1 MALSLCQMP
10 LAVQETEEPV
20 LAAEAV
26 SQEETVPVEET
37 APTEEVV
44 TVLPEAAVETAAQQ
58 ASTLAD
64 EGESI
69 GPVFGELGTNLAWR
83 LDTASGALS
92 IYGTGPMY
100 DFNLG
105 DSPLQDYRSDIKTVT
120 IGGNVTSVGAYLFY
134 QCTNLTVA
142 VLGSSVAEIGKQAFC
157 GCSSLSEVNI
167 PYGVTSIGEY
177 AFSGCKAL
185 TEIVLPGSVTSI
197 GNGAF
202 SSCSA
207 LTEIEIPSSVTEIGS
222 NAFFSCRNLN
232 TFITRGAVAS
242 VGYAAFDE
250 CPKLKN
256 VKVSSLDAWLQLTFE
271 DAAANPARN
280 ARTIYVGDELL
291 TDTDVVIPDT
301 VTSINPYAFNNFTH
315 FTSVYIPKSVKTIG
329 KYAFSVSDCVN
340 TTVKY
345 AGSEEEWKQ
354 ISIADNNR
362 LLTGSAPIYYNQ
374 SPEKSCRITT
384 AESEH
389 GTVTVD
395 NALVN
400 AGDTVTITAIPAPGY
415 AVASYLVDGV
425 EIPDGGNTFTAT
437 KDHEVS
443 ATFIYDVADDG
454 KACGTLGE
462 NITWT
467 LDTVG
472 VLHIDGDGAIDDCDH
487 DEDYCTLD
495 DSPLYPYRESIESV
509 IFSGR
514 ITHIGDNLFSRCSK
528 LRDVV
533 IPDSVVTIG
542 VYAFSGCPLTEV
554 VIPDSVETIG
564 DLAFA
569 WCKELVKLTIGSG
582 VTSIGGSAFLFCD
595 AMEEVVIPDSVTTIG
610 SAAFT
615 ECSSLKKVTISNLDA
630 WLRVTFGSSDANP
643 LCYAHALYV
652 GEELLTDLVVP
663 GTVTS
668 IRPNAFY
675 GCTSITSVYI
685 PQSVKTIGGSAFS
698 GVSGLNTV
706 YYAGSQKEWSQIS
719 IDSGNE
725 PLTSLT
731 PIYDQPLE
739 GYCRITAVAS
749 EHGTVAADNT
759 LVKAGDTVTITAFP
773 ALGYAVAAYLV
784 DGVEIPDGGNTFTV
798 TKDHVISATFT
809 KVYDVADDGRACGT
823 LGANITW
830 ALDTEGVLHI
840 DGVGEMDNYLKDD
853 EFYGEYN
860 AYIVPFHLYRG
871 GIKSVDFSGRITH
884 IGNNLFYDCEKL
896 TEIVIPDS
904 VTSIGDSAFSGC
916 TALTKVVIPDGVTS
930 IGEFAFYVCK
940 ALTEVMIPDSVI
952 SIGRRAFD
960 SCTALTEVVIPGS
973 VTSVGDLA
981 FWGCTALTKAVISDG
996 VTSIGASMFYGC
1008 TALAEVVIP
1017 SSVTSIGNSAFSKCT
1032 ALTKVVIQ
1040 DGVTSI
1046 GNSAFYDCTALAEV
1060 VISDGVTSIGDTAF
1074 YACNALT
1081 KVVIPASVT
1090 SIGGGAFECCN
1101 ELSSAE
1107 FLGNAPEFFG
1117 TDVFYKVFESPFM
1130 IFYHSGTTGWTSPTW
1145 NGYAAACIDPVITS
1159 FSTLDDSNRNAQHV
1173 LFLLN
1178 DTAMTAT
1185 VGANTIGS
1193 NNAGYDG
1200 GYNGEIVI
1208 PDTVIKGESTY
1219 KVIGINQYAFADY
1232 PWVNTVTVGKN
1243 VSAIEPSAFRGCK
1256 NLTAITVD
1264 EENLQFADQDGV
1276 LFDKAGLYLYVY
1288 PAGHPVDAYTVPD
1301 TCDTVGT
1308 QAFYG
1313 AVNLTELTVPN
1324 SVKSIGASAF
1334 AQCYS
1339 LQEIVLP
1346 FFGGSAQ
1353 STSGISYVFRAAD
1366 WGDMIPATLKR
1377 ITVYGTNL
1385 SVSAFFACAGLE
1397 KIYLPDCGSL
1407 TVIPEECFSGCTSL
1421 KTLAFGTASSENG
1434 MVTIPNTVTEI
1445 GAYAF
1450 SGCSSIRGVTL
1461 GRDVSSLG
1469 GSAFSGCTG
1478 IEKFV
1483 VANGNTSFMAD
1494 QWGVLYSAD
1503 KTTLYYYPSARTWP
1517 YYNVSEATTSIGAGA
1532 FSSCK
1537 SLVNLFI
1544 PRAAVSFGGSCIFG
1558 CPSVTICCYKG
1569 SAAARYA
1576 ISNGLTS
1583 WFMDNYE
1590 LQGLNIISLP
1600 EQLVFNTQGTLTSV
1614 PYLTA
1619 SYGDKT
1625 LQLDDYQVV
1634 FEKAYGAQTVAFASG
1649 GCSVSAQATVV
1660 RQGDINGDSTTESGS
1675 IVNEGDLQCLYEY
1688 LATDTN
1694 TGSLDDQAYFEQV
1707 CDFNGD
1713 GRIDVLDYQALYTT
1727 IKENAERNR

>member
-10 LAVQETEEPV
+10 LAVQEGEDP
-20 LAAEAV
+20 APA
-26 SQEETVPVEET
+26 EET
-37 APTEEVV
+37 ALTEEIKPEEQAVPEEQAAPTE
-44 TVLPEAAVETAAQQ
+44 TATAVSETAEGAAASQQ
-58 ASTLAD
+58 PATAAESTGAVYT
-64 EGESI
+64 GT
-69 GPVFGELGTNLAWR
+69 LGDNVAWS

-142 VLGSSVAEIGKQAFC
+142 VLGSSVTEIGKDAFC
-157 GCSSLSEVNI
+157 GCSSLGEVNI

-185 TEIVLPGSVTSI
+185 TEIVLPDSVTSI

-207 LTEIEIPSSVTEIGS
+207 LTEIAIPSSVTEIGS

-242 VGYAAFDE
+242 VGLAAFDE

-256 VKVSSLDAWLQLTFE
+256 VKASSLDAWLQLSFE
-271 DAAANPARN
+271 DAAASPARN

-315 FTSVYIPKSVKTIG
+315 FTSVYIPKSVTTIG
-329 KYAFSVSDCVN
+329 KYAFSVSNCVN

-354 ISIADNNR
+354 ISIADNNG

-389 GTVTVD
+389 GTVSVD
-395 NALVN
+395 NTLVK

-437 KDHEVS
+437 KDHEAS

-467 LDTVG
+467 LDTAG

-528 LRDVV
+528 LREVV

-582 VTSIGGSAFLFCD
+582 VTSIGGSAFTFCD
-595 AMEEVVIPDSVTTIG
+595 ALEEVVIPDSVTAIG
-610 SAAFT
+610 SGAFS
-615 ECSSLKKVTISNLDA
+615 ECSSLKKVTISSIDA
-630 WLRVTFGSSDANP
+630 WLRITFGGSDANP
-643 LCYAHALYV
+643 LYYAHALYV
-652 GEELLTDLVVP
+652 GDELLTDLVIP
-663 GTVTS
+663 GTVKS

-685 PQSVKTIGGSAFS
+685 PQSVKTVGESAFS
-698 GVSGLNTV
+698 AFSSVSGLNTV
-706 YYAGSQKEWSQIS
+706 YYAGSQEEWRQIS
-719 IDSGNE
+719 IGGGNE

-773 ALGYAVAAYLV
+773 APAYAVASYLV

-823 LGANITW
+823 LGENITW

-840 DGVGEMDNYLKDD
+840 DGNGAMGDYSDYSD
-853 EFYGEYN
+853 YSYN
-860 AYIVPFHLYRG
+860 GSPLYPYRRSVE
-871 GIKSVDFSGRITH
+871 SVDFSGKITY
-884 IGNNLFYDCEKL
+884 IGNYVFYECEKL
-896 TEIVIPDS
+896 TEI
-904 VTSIGDSAFSGC
+904 
-916 TALTKVVIPDGVTS
+916 
-930 IGEFAFYVCK
+930 E
-940 ALTEVMIPDSVI
+940 
-952 SIGRRAFD
+952 
-960 SCTALTEVVIPGS
+960 IPGS
-973 VTSVGDLA
+973 VV
-981 FWGCTALTKAVISDG
+981 
-996 VTSIGASMFYGC
+996 
-1008 TALAEVVIP
+1008 
-1017 SSVTSIGNSAFSKCT
+1017 SIGNSAFAKCT

-1046 GNSAFYDCTALAEV
+1046 GNSAFHSCTALTEV
-1060 VISDGVTSIGDTAF
+1060 VISDGVASIGDAAF

-1101 ELSSAE
+1101 GLKSAE
-1107 FLGNAPEFFG
+1107 FLGNAPESFG
-1117 TDVFYKVFESPFM
+1117 TDVFYKVFETPFM
-1130 IFYHSGTTGWTSPTW
+1130 VFYHSGMTGWTSPTW
-1145 NGYAAACIDPVITS
+1145 NGYAAACIDPVIKD

-1185 VGANTIGS
+1185 VGANTTGS

-1219 KVIGINQYAFADY
+1219 KVIGINQYAFANY

-1243 VSAIEPSAFRGCK
+1243 VSAIEPSAFRGCE

-1264 EENLQFADQDGV
+1264 EENLQFADQNGV

-1288 PAGHPVDAYTVPD
+1288 PAGHPVDTYTVPD

-1353 STSGISYVFRAAD
+1353 STSEISYVFRAAE
-1366 WGDMIPATLKR
+1366 IPAALKR
-1377 ITVYGTNL
+1377 VTVYGTNL

-1397 KIYLPDCGSL
+1397 EIYLPDCGSL

-1445 GAYAF
+1445 GADAF
-1450 SGCSSIRGVTL
+1450 ISCSSIRGVTL
-1461 GRDVSSLG
+1461 GRSVSSLG

-1483 VANGNTSFMAD
+1483 VASGNTSFMAD

-1532 FSSCK
+1532 FTSCK

-1544 PRAAVSFGGSCIFG
+1544 PRAASSFGGSCIFG

-1590 LQGLNIISLP
+1590 LQGLNIVSLP

-1634 FEKAYGAQTVAFASG
+1634 LEKPYGTQTVTFTSGDYAAAAQTA
-1649 GCSVSAQATVV
+1649 VV
-1660 RQGDINGDSTTESGS
+1660 RQGDINGDSTTSESVVD
-1675 IVNEGDLQCLYEY
+1675 ILDLQCMYDY

-1713 GRIDVLDYQALYTT
+1713 GRINILDYQALYTT
-1727 IKENAERNR
+1727 IKNDC

>member
-10 LAVQETEEPV
+10 LAVQEGEDP
-20 LAAEAV
+20 APA
-26 SQEETVPVEET
+26 EET
-37 APTEEVV
+37 ALTEEIKPEEQAVPEEQAAPTE
-44 TVLPEAAVETAAQQ
+44 TATAVSETAEGAAASQQ
-58 ASTLAD
+58 PATAAESTGAVYT
-64 EGESI
+64 GT
-69 GPVFGELGTNLAWR
+69 LGDNVAWS

-142 VLGSSVAEIGKQAFC
+142 VLGSSVTEIGKDAFC
-157 GCSSLSEVNI
+157 GCSSLEEVNI

-185 TEIVLPGSVTSI
+185 TEIVLPDSVTSI

-207 LTEIEIPSSVTEIGS
+207 LTEIAIPSSVTEIGS

-242 VGYAAFDE
+242 VGLAAFDE

-256 VKVSSLDAWLQLTFE
+256 VKASSLDAWLQLSFE
-271 DAAANPARN
+271 DAAASPARN

-315 FTSVYIPKSVKTIG
+315 FTSVYIPKSVTTIG
-329 KYAFSVSDCVN
+329 KYAFSVSNCVN

-354 ISIADNNR
+354 ISIADNNG

-389 GTVTVD
+389 GTVSVD
-395 NALVN
+395 NTLVN

-467 LDTVG
+467 LDTAG
-472 VLHIDGDGAIDDCDH
+472 VLHIDGDGAIDDYAP
-487 DEDYCTLD
+487 EG
-495 DSPLYPYRESIESV
+495 SPLYPYRESVKSV
-509 IFSGR
+509 DFSGR
-514 ITHIGDNLFSRCSK
+514 ITRIGSCLFYGCEK
-528 LRDVV
+528 LAEIVVPDSVISIGNGAFESCFALTKAV
-533 IPDSVVTIG
+533 IPD
-542 VYAFSGCPLTEV
+542 
-554 VIPDSVETIG
+554 
-564 DLAFA
+564 
-569 WCKELVKLTIGSG
+569 G
-582 VTSIGGSAFLFCD
+582 VTSIGEAAFYDCSALTEVNIPNGITSIEMSTFFGCKALT
-595 AMEEVVIPDSVTTIG
+595 EVVIPDSVTTIG
-610 SAAFT
+610 TFAFT
-615 ECSSLKKVTISNLDA
+615 FCENLSTLTIGSGVNCIGGSAFDCVNLLKMKVSSIDA
-630 WLRVTFGSSDANP
+630 WLRIEGASPRYES
-643 LCYAHALYV
+643 LYV
-652 GEELLTDLVVP
+652 GDELLTDLVIP
-663 GTVTS
+663 GTVKS

-675 GCTSITSVYI
+675 DCTSITSVYI
-685 PQSVKTIGGSAFS
+685 PQSVKTIGNYAFGNMS
-698 GVSGLNTV
+698 SLRTV
-706 YYAGSQKEWSQIS
+706 YYAGSQEEWSQIS
-719 IDSGNE
+719 IDGGNE
-725 PLTSLT
+725 LLTSST
-731 PIYDQPLE
+731 PIYDKPLE

-759 LVKAGDTVTITAFP
+759 LAKAGDTVTITAFP
-773 ALGYAVAAYLV
+773 APAYAVASYLV

-823 LGANITW
+823 LGENITW
-830 ALDTEGVLHI
+830 ALDAEGVLHI
-840 DGVGEMDNYLKDD
+840 DGNGAIGDYK
-853 EFYGEYN
+853 YGES
-860 AYIVPFHLYRG
+860 PFSRYRES
-871 GIKSVDFSGRITH
+871 IESVDFSGRITY
-884 IGNNLFYDCEKL
+884 IGANVFYECWKL
-896 TEIVIPDS
+896 TEIEIPDGVTSIRGYTFYGCSALTKVVIPDS
-904 VTSIGDSAFSGC
+904 VTSIENSAFYNC
-916 TALTKVVIPDGVTS
+916 T
-930 IGEFAFYVCK
+930 
-940 ALTEVMIPDSVI
+940 ALTEVMIP
-952 SIGRRAFD
+952 
-960 SCTALTEVVIPGS
+960 GS
-973 VTSVGDLA
+973 VV
-981 FWGCTALTKAVISDG
+981 
-996 VTSIGASMFYGC
+996 
-1008 TALAEVVIP
+1008 
-1017 SSVTSIGNSAFSKCT
+1017 SIGNSAFSDCT
-1032 ALTKVVIQ
+1032 ALTK
-1040 DGVTSI
+1040 
-1046 GNSAFYDCTALAEV
+1046 V
-1060 VISDGVTSIGDTAF
+1060 VISDGVTSIEEAAFHNCRALEEVVIPDSVTSISRIAFGSCSSLTALTLGSGIVSIGEGAF
-1074 YACNALT
+1074 YSCVGLT
-1081 KVVIPASVT
+1081 KLVIPASVI
-1090 SIGGGAFECCN
+1090 SISNIAFQHCDR
-1101 ELSSAE
+1101 LKSAE
-1107 FLGNAPEFFG
+1107 FLGNAPESFG
-1117 TDVFYKVFESPFM
+1117 TDVFYKVIETPFM

-1145 NGYAAACIDPVITS
+1145 NGYAAACIDPVIKD
-1159 FSTLDDSNRNAQHV
+1159 FSTLDDNNRNAQHV

-1178 DTAMTAT
+1178 DTSMTAT
-1185 VGANTIGS
+1185 VGANTTDS

-1219 KVIGINQYAFADY
+1219 KVIGINRYAFANY

-1243 VSAIEPSAFRGCK
+1243 VSAIEPSAFRGCE
-1256 NLTAITVD
+1256 NLTAITVN

-1288 PAGHPVDAYTVPD
+1288 PAGRPVDAYTVPD

-1313 AVNLTELTVPN
+1313 AANLTELTVPN

-1353 STSGISYVFRAAD
+1353 STSEISYVFRAAD
-1366 WGDMIPATLKR
+1366 WGDMIPAALKR
-1377 ITVYGTNL
+1377 VTVYGTNL

-1397 KIYLPDCGSL
+1397 EIYLPDCGSL

-1445 GAYAF
+1445 GADAF
-1450 SGCSSIRGVTL
+1450 ISCSSIRGVTL
-1461 GRDVSSLG
+1461 GRSVSSLG

-1483 VANGNTSFMAD
+1483 VASGNTSFMAD

-1532 FSSCK
+1532 FTSCK

-1544 PRAAVSFGGSCIFG
+1544 PRAASSFGGSCISG

-1590 LQGLNIISLP
+1590 LQGLNIVSLP

-1634 FEKAYGAQTVAFASG
+1634 LEKPYGTQTVTFTSGDYAASAQTA
-1649 GCSVSAQATVV
+1649 VV
-1660 RQGDINGDSTTESGS
+1660 RQGDINGDSTTSESVVD
-1675 IVNEGDLQCLYEY
+1675 ILDLQCMYDY

-1713 GRIDVLDYQALYTT
+1713 GRINILDYQALYTT
-1727 IKENAERNR
+1727 IKNDC

>member
-10 LAVQETEEPV
+10 LAVQEGEDP
-20 LAAEAV
+20 APA
-26 SQEETVPVEET
+26 EET
-37 APTEEVV
+37 ALTEEIKPEEQAVPEGQAAPTE
-44 TVLPEAAVETAAQQ
+44 TATAVSETAEGAAASQQ
-58 ASTLAD
+58 PATAAESTGAVYT
-64 EGESI
+64 GT
-69 GPVFGELGTNLAWR
+69 LGDNVAWS

-134 QCTNLTVA
+134 QCTNLTAA
-142 VLGSSVAEIGKQAFC
+142 VLGSSVTEIGKDAFC
-157 GCSSLSEVNI
+157 GCSSLGEVNI

-185 TEIVLPGSVTSI
+185 TEIVLPDSVTSI

-207 LTEIEIPSSVTEIGS
+207 LTEIAIPSSVTEIGS

-256 VKVSSLDAWLQLTFE
+256 VKASSLDAWLQLSFE
-271 DAAANPARN
+271 DAAASPARN

-315 FTSVYIPKSVKTIG
+315 FTSVYIPKSVTTIG
-329 KYAFSVSDCVN
+329 KYAFSVSNCVN

-354 ISIADNNR
+354 ISIADSNW
-362 LLTGSAPIYYNQ
+362 LLTDSAPLYNQ

-395 NALVN
+395 NTLVN

-467 LDTVG
+467 LDTAG
-472 VLHIDGDGAIDDCDH
+472 VLHIDGDGAMDDYYEL
-487 DEDYCTLD
+487 DEN
-495 DSPLYPYRESIESV
+495 PLYPYRGSIKSV
-509 IFSGR
+509 DLSDR
-514 ITHIGDNLFSRCSK
+514 ITHIGNYAFATCSSTEI
-528 LRDVV
+528 V
-533 IPDSVVTIG
+533 IPDSVK
-542 VYAFSGCPLTEV
+542 
-554 VIPDSVETIG
+554 TIG
-564 DLAFA
+564 DSAFA
-569 WCKELVKLTIGSG
+569 WCKKLVKLTIGSG
-582 VTSIGGSAFLFCD
+582 VTSIGEAAFIFCD
-595 AMEEVVIPDSVTTIG
+595 AMEEVVISDSVTTIG
-610 SAAFT
+610 STAFM
-615 ECSSLKKVTISNLDA
+615 ECSSLKKVTISSLDA
-630 WLRVTFGSSDANP
+630 WLRITFEGSDANP
-643 LCYAHALYV
+643 LYYAHDLYV
-652 GEELLTDLVVP
+652 GDELLANLVIP
-663 GTVTS
+663 GTVKS

-698 GVSGLNTV
+698 AFSSVSGLNTV
-706 YYAGSQKEWSQIS
+706 YYAGSQEEWSQIS
-719 IDSGNE
+719 IDGGNE

-759 LVKAGDTVTITAFP
+759 LAKAGDTVTISAFP
-773 ALGYAVAAYLV
+773 APGYAVASYLV
-784 DGVEIPDGGNTFTV
+784 DGVEIPDGGNMFTV
-798 TKDHVISATFT
+798 TKEHVISATFT
-809 KVYDVADDGRACGT
+809 KVYDVADDGKACGT

-840 DGVGEMDNYLKDD
+840 DGNGAMGDYSDYSD
-853 EFYGEYN
+853 YSYN
-860 AYIVPFHLYRG
+860 GSPLYPYRRSVE
-871 GIKSVDFSGRITH
+871 SVDFSGKITY
-884 IGNNLFYDCEKL
+884 IGNYVFYECEKL
-896 TEIVIPDS
+896 TEIEIPGS
-904 VTSIGDSAFSGC
+904 VVSIGNSAFSDC
-916 TALTKVVIPDGVTS
+916 TALTKV
-930 IGEFAFYVCK
+930 
-940 ALTEVMIPDSVI
+940 
-952 SIGRRAFD
+952 
-960 SCTALTEVVIPGS
+960 
-973 VTSVGDLA
+973 
-981 FWGCTALTKAVISDG
+981 VISDG
-996 VTSIGASMFYGC
+996 VTSIGAGAFYNC
-1008 TALAEVVIP
+1008 RALEEVVIP
-1017 SSVTSIGNSAFSKCT
+1017 DSVTSISGIAFGSCSSLT
-1032 ALTKVVIQ
+1032 ALTLGSGIVSIGESAFARC
-1040 DGVTSI
+1040 GVTK
-1046 GNSAFYDCTALAEV
+1046 L
-1060 VISDGVTSIGDTAF
+1060 
-1074 YACNALT
+1074 
-1081 KVVIPASVT
+1081 VIPASVI
-1090 SIGGGAFECCN
+1090 SIGDSAFQECDR
-1101 ELSSAE
+1101 LKSAE
-1107 FLGNAPEFFG
+1107 FLGNAPESFG
-1117 TDVFYKVFESPFM
+1117 RDVFYKVIETPVM
-1130 IFYHSGTTGWTSPTW
+1130 VFYHSGMTGWTSPTW
-1145 NGYAAACIDPVITS
+1145 NGYAAACIDPVIKD

-1178 DTAMTAT
+1178 DTSMTAT
-1185 VGANTIGS
+1185 VGANTTDS

-1219 KVIGINQYAFADY
+1219 KVIGINRYAFADY

-1243 VSAIEPSAFRGCK
+1243 VSAIEPSAFRGCE

-1264 EENLQFADQDGV
+1264 EENLQFADQNGV

-1288 PAGHPVDAYTVPD
+1288 PAGRPVDAYTVPD

-1313 AVNLTELTVPN
+1313 AANLTELTVPN

-1353 STSGISYVFRAAD
+1353 STSGISYVA
-1366 WGDMIPATLKR
+1366 DMIPAALKR
-1377 ITVYGTNL
+1377 VTVYGTNL

-1397 KIYLPDCGSL
+1397 EIYLPDCGSL

-1445 GAYAF
+1445 GADAF
-1450 SGCSSIRGVTL
+1450 ISCSSIRGVTL
-1461 GRDVSSLG
+1461 GRSVSSLG

-1483 VANGNTSFMAD
+1483 VASGNTSFMAD

-1532 FSSCK
+1532 FTSCK

-1544 PRAAVSFGGSCIFG
+1544 PRAASSFGVSCISG

-1590 LQGLNIISLP
+1590 LQGLNIVSLP

-1634 FEKAYGAQTVAFASG
+1634 LEKPYGTQTVTFTSGDYAASAQTA
-1649 GCSVSAQATVV
+1649 VV
-1660 RQGDINGDSTTESGS
+1660 RQGDINGDSTTSAS
-1675 IVNEGDLQCLYEY
+1675 VVDILDLQCMYDY

-1713 GRIDVLDYQALYTT
+1713 GRINILDYQALYTT
-1727 IKENAERNR
+1727 IKNDC

>member
-10 LAVQETEEPV
+10 LAVQEGEDP
-20 LAAEAV
+20 APA
-26 SQEETVPVEET
+26 EET
-37 APTEEVV
+37 ALTEEIKPEEQAVPEEQAAPTE
-44 TVLPEAAVETAAQQ
+44 TATAVSETAEGAAASQQ
-58 ASTLAD
+58 PATAAESTGAVYT
-64 EGESI
+64 GT
-69 GPVFGELGTNLAWR
+69 LGDNVAWS

-92 IYGTGPMY
+92 IDGTGPMY

-142 VLGSSVAEIGKQAFC
+142 VLGSSVTEIGASAFS
-157 GCSSLSEVNI
+157 GCSSLKEVNI

-185 TEIVLPGSVTSI
+185 TEIVLPDSVTSI

-207 LTEIEIPSSVTEIGS
+207 LTEIAIPSSVTEIGS

-242 VGYAAFDE
+242 VGLAAFDE

-256 VKVSSLDAWLQLTFE
+256 VKASSLDAWLQLSFE
-271 DAAANPARN
+271 DAAASPARN

-315 FTSVYIPKSVKTIG
+315 FTSVYIPKSVTTIG
-329 KYAFSVSDCVN
+329 KYAFSVSNCVN

-354 ISIADNNR
+354 ISIADNNG

-389 GTVTVD
+389 GTVSVD
-395 NALVN
+395 NTLVN
-400 AGDTVTITAIPAPGY
+400 AGDTVTITAIPEPGY

-467 LDTVG
+467 LDTAG

-528 LRDVV
+528 LREVV

-582 VTSIGGSAFLFCD
+582 VTSIGGSAFTFCD
-595 AMEEVVIPDSVTTIG
+595 AMEEVVIPDSVTAIG
-610 SAAFT
+610 SGAFS
-615 ECSSLKKVTISNLDA
+615 ECSSLKKVTISSIDA
-630 WLRVTFGSSDANP
+630 WLRITFGGSDANP
-643 LCYAHALYV
+643 LYYAHALYV
-652 GEELLTDLVVP
+652 GDELLTDLVIP
-663 GTVTS
+663 GTVKS

-675 GCTSITSVYI
+675 GCSSITSVYI

-706 YYAGSQKEWSQIS
+706 YYAGSQEEWRQIS
-719 IDSGNE
+719 IDGGNE
-725 PLTSLT
+725 LLTSST

-773 ALGYAVAAYLV
+773 APAYAVASYLV

-823 LGANITW
+823 LGENITW
-830 ALDTEGVLHI
+830 VLDPEGVLHI
-840 DGVGEMDNYLKDD
+840 DGSGAMGD
-853 EFYGEYN
+853 YGYDGS
-860 AYIVPFHLYRG
+860 PLYPYRRNVE
-871 GIKSVDFSGRITH
+871 SVDFSEKITH
-884 IGNNLFYDCEKL
+884 IGNYVFYECEKL
-896 TEIVIPDS
+896 TEIVIPGS
-904 VTSIGDSAFSGC
+904 VVSIGRSAFSHC
-916 TALTKVVIPDGVTS
+916 TALTK
-930 IGEFAFYVCK
+930 
-940 ALTEVMIPDSVI
+940 
-952 SIGRRAFD
+952 
-960 SCTALTEVVIPGS
+960 
-973 VTSVGDLA
+973 
-981 FWGCTALTKAVISDG
+981 
-996 VTSIGASMFYGC
+996 
-1008 TALAEVVIP
+1008 
-1017 SSVTSIGNSAFSKCT
+1017 
-1032 ALTKVVIQ
+1032 
-1040 DGVTSI
+1040 
-1046 GNSAFYDCTALAEV
+1046 V
-1060 VISDGVTSIGDTAF
+1060 VISDGVTSIGEAAF
-1074 YACNALT
+1074 YSCEALEEVVIPDSVTSISRIAFDFCGSLATLMLGSGIVSIGESAFARCGVT

-1090 SIGGGAFECCN
+1090 SIGDGAFQCCE
-1101 ELSSAE
+1101 ELTSAE
-1107 FLGNAPEFFG
+1107 FLGNVPVSFG
-1117 TDVFYKVFESPFM
+1117 RDVFFETASSFTV
-1130 IFYHSGTTGWTSPTW
+1130 FYHSGTTGWTSPTW
-1145 NGYAAACIDPVITS
+1145 NGYAAVCIDAAIKD

-1185 VGANTIGS
+1185 VGANTTGS

-1219 KVIGINQYAFADY
+1219 KVIGINRFAFADY

-1243 VSAIEPSAFRGCK
+1243 VSAIEPSAFRGCE

-1264 EENLQFADQDGV
+1264 EGNLQFADQDGV

-1288 PAGHPVDAYTVPD
+1288 PAGRPADTYDIPD
-1301 TCDTVGT
+1301 TCVTVGT
-1308 QAFYG
+1308 QSFFG
-1313 AVNLTELTVPN
+1313 AANLATITVPG
-1324 SVKSIGASAF
+1324 SVENIGS
-1334 AQCYS
+1334 Q
-1339 LQEIVLP
+1339 
-1346 FFGGSAQ
+1346 
-1353 STSGISYVFRAAD
+1353 
-1366 WGDMIPATLKR
+1366 
-1377 ITVYGTNL
+1377 
-1385 SVSAFFACAGLE
+1385 
-1397 KIYLPDCGSL
+1397 
-1407 TVIPEECFSGCTSL
+1407 
-1421 KTLAFGTASSENG
+1421 
-1434 MVTIPNTVTEI
+1434 
-1445 GAYAF
+1445 AF
-1450 SGCSSIRGVTL
+1450 SGCNALSEITLPFIGASIEDTHTFNYLFNNGDMWSAGGGVPQSLKNVTVLNANLVNKTFYNCNFIENIYLPNCRNLTKIPEGCFYNCTALRKLVFNNASEYTGVYIPDTVTEVGENSFYNCRNLNSVML
-1461 GRDVSSLG
+1461 GSGVQRIHQGAFYGCDSLVQF
-1469 GSAFSGCTG
+1469 A
-1478 IEKFV
+1478 
-1483 VANGNTSFMAD
+1483 VAKENAYFAAD
-1494 QWGVLYSAD
+1494 KWGVLYNKD
-1503 KTTLYYYPSARTWP
+1503 LTVLRYYPSSRPWP
-1517 YYNVSEATTSIGAGA
+1517 YYNVAETTTAIAESA
-1532 FSSCK
+1532 FGRCEK
-1537 SLVNLFI
+1537 LVNLFI
-1544 PRAAVSFGGSCIFG
+1544 PK
-1558 CPSVTICCYKG
+1558 SVTMFDVCQLGINQSGEYDYGPDRYSDKCITSSSGPTVCCYKD
-1569 SAAARYA
+1569 SRTASYA
-1576 ISNGLTS
+1576 NSNGITA
-1583 WFMDNYE
+1583 WYMDNYE
-1590 LQGLNIISLP
+1590 LQGLNIVSLP

-1634 FEKAYGAQTVAFASG
+1634 LEKPYGTQTVTFTSGDYAASAQTA
-1649 GCSVSAQATVV
+1649 VV
-1660 RQGDINGDSTTESGS
+1660 RQGDINGDSTTSAS
-1675 IVNEGDLQCLYEY
+1675 VVDILDLQCMYDY

-1713 GRIDVLDYQALYTT
+1713 GRINILDYQALYTT
-1727 IKENAERNR
+1727 IKNDC

>member
-10 LAVQETEEPV
+10 LAVQEGEDP
-20 LAAEAV
+20 APA
-26 SQEETVPVEET
+26 EET
-37 APTEEVV
+37 ALTEEIKPEEQAVPEEQAAPTE
-44 TVLPEAAVETAAQQ
+44 TATAVSETAEGAATSQQ
-58 ASTLAD
+58 PATAAESTGAVYT
-64 EGESI
+64 GT
-69 GPVFGELGTNLAWR
+69 LGDNVAWS

-92 IYGTGPMY
+92 IDGTGPMY

-142 VLGSSVAEIGKQAFC
+142 VLGSSVTEIGKDAFC
-157 GCSSLSEVNI
+157 GCSSLKEVNI

-185 TEIVLPGSVTSI
+185 PEIVLPDSVTSI

-207 LTEIEIPSSVTEIGS
+207 LTEIAIPSSVTEIGS

-256 VKVSSLDAWLQLTFE
+256 VKASSLDAWLQLSFE
-271 DAAANPARN
+271 DAAASPARN

-315 FTSVYIPKSVKTIG
+315 FTSVYIPKSVTTIG
-329 KYAFSVSDCVN
+329 KYAFSVSNCVN

-354 ISIADNNR
+354 ISIADNNG

-389 GTVTVD
+389 GTVSVD
-395 NALVN
+395 NTLVN

-467 LDTVG
+467 LDTAG

-495 DSPLYPYRESIESV
+495 HSPLYPYRESIESV

-514 ITHIGDNLFSRCSK
+514 ITHIGDNLFSCCSK
-528 LRDVV
+528 LREVV

-582 VTSIGGSAFLFCD
+582 VTSVGGSAFMFCD
-595 AMEEVVIPDSVTTIG
+595 ALKEVVIPDSVTAIG
-610 SAAFT
+610 SGAFS
-615 ECSSLKKVTISNLDA
+615 ECSSLKKVTISSIDA
-630 WLRVTFGSSDANP
+630 WLRITFGSLDANP
-643 LCYAHALYV
+643 LCSAHDLYV
-652 GEELLTDLVVP
+652 GDEILTDLVIP
-663 GTVTS
+663 GTVKS

-685 PQSVKTIGGSAFS
+685 PQSVKTVGNYAFGNMS
-698 GVSGLNTV
+698 SLRTV
-706 YYAGSQKEWSQIS
+706 YYAGSQEEWSQIS
-719 IDSGNE
+719 IDGGNE
-725 PLTSLT
+725 LLTSST
-731 PIYDQPLE
+731 PIYDKPLE

-773 ALGYAVAAYLV
+773 APAYAVASYLL

-823 LGANITW
+823 LGENITW
-830 ALDTEGVLHI
+830 VLDPEGVLHI
-840 DGVGEMDNYLKDD
+840 DGIGAIGDYK
-853 EFYGEYN
+853 YGES
-860 AYIVPFHLYRG
+860 PFSHYRES
-871 GIKSVDFSGRITH
+871 IKSVDFSGRITY
-884 IGNNLFYDCEKL
+884 IGANVFYECWKL
-896 TEIVIPDS
+896 TEIEIPDGVTSIRGYTFYGCSALTKVVIPDS
-904 VTSIGDSAFSGC
+904 VTSIENSAFYNC
-916 TALTKVVIPDGVTS
+916 T
-930 IGEFAFYVCK
+930 
-940 ALTEVMIPDSVI
+940 ALTEVMIP
-952 SIGRRAFD
+952 
-960 SCTALTEVVIPGS
+960 GS
-973 VTSVGDLA
+973 VV
-981 FWGCTALTKAVISDG
+981 
-996 VTSIGASMFYGC
+996 
-1008 TALAEVVIP
+1008 
-1017 SSVTSIGNSAFSKCT
+1017 SIGNSAFSDCT
-1032 ALTKVVIQ
+1032 ALTK
-1040 DGVTSI
+1040 
-1046 GNSAFYDCTALAEV
+1046 V
-1060 VISDGVTSIGDTAF
+1060 VISDGVTSIEEAAFHNCRALEEVVIPDSVTSISRIAFGSCSSLTALTLGSGIVSIGEGAF
-1074 YACNALT
+1074 YSCVGLT
-1081 KVVIPASVT
+1081 KLVIPASVI
-1090 SIGGGAFECCN
+1090 SIGNIAFQHCDR
-1101 ELSSAE
+1101 LKSAE
-1107 FLGNAPEFFG
+1107 FLGNAPESFG
-1117 TDVFYKVFESPFM
+1117 TDVFYKVFETPVM
-1130 IFYHSGTTGWTSPTW
+1130 VFYHSGMTGWTSPTW
-1145 NGYAAACIDPVITS
+1145 NGYAAACIDPVIKD

-1178 DTAMTAT
+1178 DTSMTAT
-1185 VGANTIGS
+1185 VGANTTDS

-1219 KVIGINQYAFADY
+1219 KVIGINRYAFADY
-1232 PWVNTVTVGKN
+1232 PWVNTVTVGEN
-1243 VSAIEPSAFRGCK
+1243 VSAIEPSAFRGCE

-1264 EENLQFADQDGV
+1264 EGNLQFADQDGV

-1288 PAGHPVDAYTVPD
+1288 PAGRPVDAYTVPD

-1353 STSGISYVFRAAD
+1353 STSGISYVA
-1366 WGDMIPATLKR
+1366 DMIPAALKR
-1377 ITVYGTNL
+1377 VTVYGTNL

-1397 KIYLPDCGSL
+1397 EIYLPDCGSL

-1445 GAYAF
+1445 GANAF
-1450 SGCSSIRGVTL
+1450 ISCSSIRGVTL
-1461 GRDVSSLG
+1461 GRSVSSLG
-1469 GSAFSGCTG
+1469 RSAFSDCTG

-1483 VANGNTSFMAD
+1483 VASGNTSFMAD

-1532 FSSCK
+1532 FTSCK

-1544 PRAAVSFGGSCIFG
+1544 PRAASSFGGSCISD

-1590 LQGLNIISLP
+1590 LQGLNIVSLP

-1634 FEKAYGAQTVAFASG
+1634 LEKPYGTQTVTFTSGDYAASAQTA
-1649 GCSVSAQATVV
+1649 VV
-1660 RQGDINGDSTTESGS
+1660 RQGDINGDSTTSAS
-1675 IVNEGDLQCLYEY
+1675 VVDILDLQCMYDY

-1713 GRIDVLDYQALYTT
+1713 GRINILDYQALYTT
-1727 IKENAERNR
+1727 IKNDC

>member
-1 MALSLCQMP
+1 MMKRCIALILSCAMALSLCQMP
-10 LAVQETEEPV
+10 LAVQEGEDP
-20 LAAEAV
+20 APA
-26 SQEETVPVEET
+26 EET
-37 APTEEVV
+37 ALTEEIKPEEQAVPEEQAAPTE
-44 TVLPEAAVETAAQQ
+44 TATAVSETAEGAAASQQ
-58 ASTLAD
+58 PATAAESTGAVYT
-64 EGESI
+64 GT
-69 GPVFGELGTNLAWR
+69 LGDNVAWS

-142 VLGSSVAEIGKQAFC
+142 VLGSSVTEIGASAFS
-157 GCSSLSEVNI
+157 GCSSLKEVNI

-185 TEIVLPGSVTSI
+185 TEIVLPDSVTSI

-207 LTEIEIPSSVTEIGS
+207 LTEIAIPSSVTEIGS

-256 VKVSSLDAWLQLTFE
+256 VKASSLDAWLQLTFE
-271 DAAANPARN
+271 DAAASPARN

-315 FTSVYIPKSVKTIG
+315 FTSVYIPKSVTTIG
-329 KYAFSVSDCVN
+329 KYAFSVSNCVN

-354 ISIADNNR
+354 ISIADNNG

-374 SPEKSCRITT
+374 SPEKSCHITT

-389 GTVTVD
+389 GTVSVD
-395 NALVN
+395 NTLVN

-467 LDTVG
+467 LDTAG
-472 VLHIDGDGAIDDCDH
+472 VLHIDGDGAMDDYYEL
-487 DEDYCTLD
+487 DEN
-495 DSPLYPYRESIESV
+495 PLYPYRGSIKSV
-509 IFSGR
+509 DLSDR
-514 ITHIGDNLFSRCSK
+514 ITHIGN
-528 LRDVV
+528 
-533 IPDSVVTIG
+533 
-542 VYAFSGCPLTEV
+542 YAFATCSSTEI

-564 DLAFA
+564 DSAFA
-569 WCKELVKLTIGSG
+569 WCKKLVKLTIGSG
-582 VTSIGGSAFLFCD
+582 VTSIGGSAFTFCD
-595 AMEEVVIPDSVTTIG
+595 AMEEVVIPDSVTAIG
-610 SAAFT
+610 SGAFS
-615 ECSSLKKVTISNLDA
+615 ECSSLKKVTISSIDA
-630 WLRVTFGSSDANP
+630 WLRITFGGSDANP
-643 LCYAHALYV
+643 LYYAHALYV
-652 GEELLTDLVVP
+652 GDELLTDLVIP
-663 GTVTS
+663 GTVKS

-675 GCTSITSVYI
+675 GCSSITSVYI

-706 YYAGSQKEWSQIS
+706 YYAGSQEEWRQIS
-719 IDSGNE
+719 IGGGNE

-773 ALGYAVAAYLV
+773 APAYAVASYLV

-823 LGANITW
+823 LGENITW

-840 DGVGEMDNYLKDD
+840 DGNGAIGDYK
-853 EFYGEYN
+853 YGES
-860 AYIVPFHLYRG
+860 PFSRYRES
-871 GIKSVDFSGRITH
+871 IESVDFSGRITY
-884 IGNNLFYDCEKL
+884 IGANVFYECWKL
-896 TEIVIPDS
+896 TEIEIPDGVTSIRGYTFYGCSALTKVVIPDS
-904 VTSIGDSAFSGC
+904 VTSIENSAFYNC
-916 TALTKVVIPDGVTS
+916 T
-930 IGEFAFYVCK
+930 
-940 ALTEVMIPDSVI
+940 ALTEVMIP
-952 SIGRRAFD
+952 
-960 SCTALTEVVIPGS
+960 GS
-973 VTSVGDLA
+973 VV
-981 FWGCTALTKAVISDG
+981 
-996 VTSIGASMFYGC
+996 
-1008 TALAEVVIP
+1008 
-1017 SSVTSIGNSAFSKCT
+1017 SIGNSAFSDCT
-1032 ALTKVVIQ
+1032 ALTK
-1040 DGVTSI
+1040 
-1046 GNSAFYDCTALAEV
+1046 V
-1060 VISDGVTSIGDTAF
+1060 VISDGVTSIEEAAF
-1074 YACNALT
+1074 HNCGALEEVVIPDSVTSISRIAFGSCSSLTALT
-1081 KVVIPASVT
+1081 LGSGIVSIGEGAFSSCVGLTKLVIPASVI
-1090 SIGGGAFECCN
+1090 SIGNIAFQHCDR
-1101 ELSSAE
+1101 LKSAE
-1107 FLGNAPEFFG
+1107 FLGNAPESFG
-1117 TDVFYKVFESPFM
+1117 TDVFYKVFETPVM
-1130 IFYHSGTTGWTSPTW
+1130 VFYHSGMTGWTSPTW
-1145 NGYAAACIDPVITS
+1145 NGYAAACIDPVIKD
-1159 FSTLDDSNRNAQHV
+1159 FSTLDDSNRNVQHV

-1178 DTAMTAT
+1178 DTSMTAT
-1185 VGANTIGS
+1185 VGANTTDS

-1200 GYNGEIVI
+1200 GYNGEIII

-1219 KVIGINQYAFADY
+1219 KVIGINRYAFANY

-1243 VSAIEPSAFRGCK
+1243 VSAIEPSAFRGCE
-1256 NLTAITVD
+1256 NLTAITVN

-1288 PAGHPVDAYTVPD
+1288 PAGRPVDAYTVPD

-1324 SVKSIGASAF
+1324 SVKSIGESAF

-1366 WGDMIPATLKR
+1366 WGDMIPAALKR
-1377 ITVYGTNL
+1377 VTVYGTNL

-1397 KIYLPDCGSL
+1397 EIYLPDCGSL

-1445 GAYAF
+1445 GADAF
-1450 SGCSSIRGVTL
+1450 ISCSSIRGVTL
-1461 GRDVSSLG
+1461 GRSVSSLG

-1483 VANGNTSFMAD
+1483 VASGNTSFMAD

-1532 FSSCK
+1532 FTSCK

-1544 PRAAVSFGGSCIFG
+1544 PRAASSFGGSCISG

-1590 LQGLNIISLP
+1590 LQGLNIVSLP

-1634 FEKAYGAQTVAFASG
+1634 LEKPYGTQTVTFTSGDYAASAQTA
-1649 GCSVSAQATVV
+1649 VV
-1660 RQGDINGDSTTESGS
+1660 RQGDINGDSTTSAS
-1675 IVNEGDLQCLYEY
+1675 VVDILDLQCMYDY

-1713 GRIDVLDYQALYTT
+1713 GRINILDYQALYTT
-1727 IKENAERNR
+1727 IKNDC

>member
-10 LAVQETEEPV
+10 LAVQEGEDP
-20 LAAEAV
+20 APA
-26 SQEETVPVEET
+26 EET
-37 APTEEVV
+37 ALTEEIKPEEQAVPEEQAAPTE
-44 TVLPEAAVETAAQQ
+44 TATAVSETAEGAAASQQ
-58 ASTLAD
+58 PATAAESTGAVYT
-64 EGESI
+64 GT
-69 GPVFGELGTNLAWR
+69 LGDNVAWS

-120 IGGNVTSVGAYLFY
+120 IGGNVTSVGAHLFEK
-134 QCTNLTVA
+134 CTNLTVA
-142 VLGSSVAEIGKQAFC
+142 VLGSSVTEIGASAFS
-157 GCSSLSEVNI
+157 GCSSLKEVNI

-185 TEIVLPGSVTSI
+185 TEIVLPDSVTSI

-207 LTEIEIPSSVTEIGS
+207 LTEIAIPSSVTEIGS

-256 VKVSSLDAWLQLTFE
+256 VKASSLDAWLQLTFE
-271 DAAANPARN
+271 DAAASPARN

-315 FTSVYIPKSVKTIG
+315 FTSVYIPKSVTTIG
-329 KYAFSVSDCVN
+329 KYAFSVSNCVN

-354 ISIADNNR
+354 ISIADNNG

-389 GTVTVD
+389 GTVSVD
-395 NALVN
+395 NTLVK

-467 LDTVG
+467 LDTAG
-472 VLHIDGDGAIDDCDH
+472 VLHIDGDGAMDDYYEL
-487 DEDYCTLD
+487 DEN
-495 DSPLYPYRESIESV
+495 PLYPYRGSIKSV
-509 IFSGR
+509 DFSGR
-514 ITHIGDNLFSRCSK
+514 ITHIGS
-528 LRDVV
+528 
-533 IPDSVVTIG
+533 
-542 VYAFSGCPLTEV
+542 YAFATCNSTEI

-564 DLAFA
+564 YSAFA
-569 WCKELVKLTIGSG
+569 WCKKMVKLTIGSG
-582 VTSIGGSAFLFCD
+582 VTSVGVSAFLFCD
-595 AMEEVVIPDSVTTIG
+595 AMEEVVIPDSVTAIG
-610 SAAFT
+610 SNAFE
-615 ECSSLKKVTISNLDA
+615 ECSGLKKVTISSIDA
-630 WLRVTFGSSDANP
+630 WLRITFGGSDANP
-643 LCYAHALYV
+643 LYYAHALYV
-652 GEELLTDLVVP
+652 GDELLTDLVIP
-663 GTVTS
+663 GTVKS

-675 GCTSITSVYI
+675 GCSSITSVYI

-706 YYAGSQKEWSQIS
+706 YYAGSQEEWRQIS
-719 IDSGNE
+719 IDGGNE
-725 PLTSLT
+725 LLTSST

-773 ALGYAVAAYLV
+773 APAYAVASYLV

-823 LGANITW
+823 LGENITW

-840 DGVGEMDNYLKDD
+840 DGNGAMGDYSD
-853 EFYGEYN
+853 YSYN
-860 AYIVPFHLYRG
+860 GSPLYPYRRSVE
-871 GIKSVDFSGRITH
+871 SVDFSGKITY
-884 IGNNLFYDCEKL
+884 IGNYVFYECEKL
-896 TEIVIPDS
+896 TEIEIPGS
-904 VTSIGDSAFSGC
+904 VVSIGNSAFSDC
-916 TALTKVVIPDGVTS
+916 TALTKV
-930 IGEFAFYVCK
+930 
-940 ALTEVMIPDSVI
+940 
-952 SIGRRAFD
+952 
-960 SCTALTEVVIPGS
+960 
-973 VTSVGDLA
+973 
-981 FWGCTALTKAVISDG
+981 VISDG
-996 VTSIGASMFYGC
+996 VTSIGAGAFYNC
-1008 TALAEVVIP
+1008 RALEEVVIP
-1017 SSVTSIGNSAFSKCT
+1017 DSVTSISGIAFGSCSSLT
-1032 ALTKVVIQ
+1032 ALTLGSGIVSIGESAFARC
-1040 DGVTSI
+1040 GVTK
-1046 GNSAFYDCTALAEV
+1046 L
-1060 VISDGVTSIGDTAF
+1060 
-1074 YACNALT
+1074 
-1081 KVVIPASVT
+1081 VIPASVI
-1090 SIGGGAFECCN
+1090 SIGDSAFQECHR
-1101 ELSSAE
+1101 LKSAE
-1107 FLGNAPEFFG
+1107 FLGNAPESFG
-1117 TDVFYKVFESPFM
+1117 TDVFYKVIETPFM

-1145 NGYAAACIDPVITS
+1145 NGYAAACIDPVIKD

-1178 DTAMTAT
+1178 DTSMTAT
-1185 VGANTIGS
+1185 VGANTTDS

-1219 KVIGINQYAFADY
+1219 KVIGINRYAFADY

-1243 VSAIEPSAFRGCK
+1243 VSAIEPSAFRGCE
-1256 NLTAITVD
+1256 NLTAITVN

-1288 PAGHPVDAYTVPD
+1288 PAGRPVDAYTVPD

-1313 AVNLTELTVPN
+1313 AANLTELTVPN

-1353 STSGISYVFRAAD
+1353 STSGISYVA
-1366 WGDMIPATLKR
+1366 DMIPAALKR
-1377 ITVYGTNL
+1377 VTVYGTNL

-1397 KIYLPDCGSL
+1397 EIYLPDCGSL

-1445 GAYAF
+1445 GADAF
-1450 SGCSSIRGVTL
+1450 ISCSSIRGVTL
-1461 GRDVSSLG
+1461 GRSVSSLG

-1483 VANGNTSFMAD
+1483 VASGNTSFMAD

-1532 FSSCK
+1532 FTSCK

-1544 PRAAVSFGGSCIFG
+1544 PRAASSFGVSCISG
-1558 CPSVTICCYKG
+1558 CTSVTICCYKG

-1590 LQGLNIISLP
+1590 LQGLNIVSLP

-1634 FEKAYGAQTVAFASG
+1634 LEKPYGTQTVTFTSGDYAASAQTA
-1649 GCSVSAQATVV
+1649 VV
-1660 RQGDINGDSTTESGS
+1660 RQGDINGDSTTSAS
-1675 IVNEGDLQCLYEY
+1675 VVDILDLQCMYDY

-1713 GRIDVLDYQALYTT
+1713 GRINILDYQALYTT
-1727 IKENAERNR
+1727 IKNDC

>member
-10 LAVQETEEPV
+10 LAVQEGEDP
-20 LAAEAV
+20 APA
-26 SQEETVPVEET
+26 EET
-37 APTEEVV
+37 ALTEEIKPEEQAVPEEQAAPTE
-44 TVLPEAAVETAAQQ
+44 TATAVSETAEGAATSQQ
-58 ASTLAD
+58 PATAAESTGAVYT
-64 EGESI
+64 GT
-69 GPVFGELGTNLAWR
+69 LGDNVAWS

-92 IYGTGPMY
+92 IDGTGPMY

-142 VLGSSVAEIGKQAFC
+142 VLGSSVTEIGKDAFC
-157 GCSSLSEVNI
+157 GCSSLKEVNI

-185 TEIVLPGSVTSI
+185 PEIVLPDSVTSI

-207 LTEIEIPSSVTEIGS
+207 LTEIAIPSSVTEIGS

-256 VKVSSLDAWLQLTFE
+256 VKASSLDAWLQLSFE
-271 DAAANPARN
+271 DAAASPARN

-315 FTSVYIPKSVKTIG
+315 FTSVYIPKSVTTIG
-329 KYAFSVSDCVN
+329 KYAFSVSNCVN

-354 ISIADNNR
+354 ISIADNNG

-384 AESEH
+384 AELEH
-389 GTVTVD
+389 GTVSVD
-395 NALVN
+395 NTLVN

-467 LDTVG
+467 LDTAG

-495 DSPLYPYRESIESV
+495 HSPLYPYRESIESV

-514 ITHIGDNLFSRCSK
+514 ITHIGDNLFSCCSK
-528 LRDVV
+528 LREVV

-582 VTSIGGSAFLFCD
+582 VTSVGGSAFMFCD
-595 AMEEVVIPDSVTTIG
+595 ALKEVVIPDSVTAIG
-610 SAAFT
+610 SGAFS
-615 ECSSLKKVTISNLDA
+615 ECSSLKKVTISSIDA
-630 WLRVTFGSSDANP
+630 WLRITFGSLDANP
-643 LCYAHALYV
+643 LCSAHDLYV
-652 GEELLTDLVVP
+652 GDEILTDLVIP
-663 GTVTS
+663 GTVKS

-685 PQSVKTIGGSAFS
+685 PQSVKTVGNYAFGNMS
-698 GVSGLNTV
+698 SLRTV
-706 YYAGSQKEWSQIS
+706 YYAGSQEEWSQIS
-719 IDSGNE
+719 IDGGNE
-725 PLTSLT
+725 LLTSST
-731 PIYDQPLE
+731 PIYDKPLE

-773 ALGYAVAAYLV
+773 APAYAVASYLL

-823 LGANITW
+823 LGENITW
-830 ALDTEGVLHI
+830 VLDPEGVLHI
-840 DGVGEMDNYLKDD
+840 DGSGAMGD
-853 EFYGEYN
+853 YGYDGS
-860 AYIVPFHLYRG
+860 PLYPYRRNVE
-871 GIKSVDFSGRITH
+871 SVDFSEKITH
-884 IGNNLFYDCEKL
+884 IGNYVFYECEKL
-896 TEIVIPDS
+896 TEIVIPASVTSIGTGVFSKCYDLTKVVIPDS
-904 VTSIGDSAFSGC
+904 VTSIGDAAFNDCQALTEVTIPASVTSIGNSAFSNC
-916 TALTKVVIPDGVTS
+916 KALTEVVIPDGVTS
-930 IGEFAFYVCK
+930 IGWSTFSGCY
-940 ALTEVMIPDSVI
+940 ALGKIMIPDSVI
-952 SIGRRAFD
+952 SIGSGAFQG
-960 SCTALTEVVIPGS
+960 CNALTEIAIPDR
-973 VTSVGDLA
+973 VTSIASYA
-981 FWGCTALTKAVISDG
+981 FANSALTKVI
-996 VTSIGASMFYGC
+996 
-1008 TALAEVVIP
+1008 IP
-1017 SSVTSIGNSAFSKCT
+1017 NSVTSIGEFAFESCASLET
-1032 ALTKVVIQ
+1032 LVLGSGVV
-1040 DGVTSI
+1040 SI
-1046 GNSAFYDCTALAEV
+1046 GEQAFNSCY
-1060 VISDGVTSIGDTAF
+1060 
-1074 YACNALT
+1074 NLT
-1081 KVVIPASVT
+1081 
-1090 SIGGGAFECCN
+1090 
-1101 ELSSAE
+1101 SAE
-1107 FLGNAPEFFG
+1107 FLGNAPVSFGRDVFFG
-1117 TDVFYKVFESPFM
+1117 TASSFKV
-1130 IFYHSGTTGWTSPTW
+1130 FYHSGTTGWTSPTW
-1145 NGYAAACIDPVITS
+1145 NGYAATCIDQVIKD
-1159 FSTLDDSNRNAQHV
+1159 FSTLDNSNRNAQHV

-1185 VGANTIGS
+1185 VGANTTDS

-1208 PDTVIKGESTY
+1208 PDTVIKGESMY
-1219 KVIGINQYAFADY
+1219 KVIGINRYAFADC

-1243 VSAIEPSAFRGCK
+1243 VSAIEPSAFRGCE
-1256 NLTAITVD
+1256 NLIAITVD
-1264 EENLQFADQDGV
+1264 EGNLQFADQDGV

-1288 PAGHPVDAYTVPD
+1288 PAGRPADTYDIPD
-1301 TCDTVGT
+1301 TCVTVGT
-1308 QAFYG
+1308 QSFFG
-1313 AVNLTELTVPN
+1313 AANLATITVPG
-1324 SVKSIGASAF
+1324 SVENIGS
-1334 AQCYS
+1334 Q
-1339 LQEIVLP
+1339 
-1346 FFGGSAQ
+1346 
-1353 STSGISYVFRAAD
+1353 
-1366 WGDMIPATLKR
+1366 
-1377 ITVYGTNL
+1377 
-1385 SVSAFFACAGLE
+1385 
-1397 KIYLPDCGSL
+1397 
-1407 TVIPEECFSGCTSL
+1407 
-1421 KTLAFGTASSENG
+1421 
-1434 MVTIPNTVTEI
+1434 
-1445 GAYAF
+1445 AF
-1450 SGCSSIRGVTL
+1450 SGCNALSEITLPFIGASIEDTHTFNYLFNNGDMWSAGGGVPQSLKSVTVLNANLVNKTFYNCNFIENIYLPNCRDLWKIPYGCFYNCTALRKLVFNNASEYTGVYIPDTVTEVGENSFYNCRSLNSVML
-1461 GRDVSSLG
+1461 GSGVQRIHQGAFYGCNSLVQF
-1469 GSAFSGCTG
+1469 A
-1478 IEKFV
+1478 
-1483 VANGNTSFMAD
+1483 VAKENAYFAAD
-1494 QWGVLYSAD
+1494 KWGVLYNKD
-1503 KTTLYYYPSARTWP
+1503 LTVLRYYPSSRPWP
-1517 YYNVSEATTSIGAGA
+1517 YYNVAETTTAIAESA
-1532 FSSCK
+1532 FGRCEK
-1537 SLVNLFI
+1537 LVNLFI
-1544 PRAAVSFGGSCIFG
+1544 PK
-1558 CPSVTICCYKG
+1558 SVTMFDVCQLGINQSGEYDYGPDRYSDKCITSSSGPTVCCYKD
-1569 SAAARYA
+1569 SRTASYA
-1576 ISNGLTS
+1576 NSNGITA
-1583 WFMDNYE
+1583 WYMDNYE
-1590 LQGLNIISLP
+1590 LQGLNIVSLP

-1634 FEKAYGAQTVAFASG
+1634 LEKPYGTQTVTFTSGDYAASAQT
-1649 GCSVSAQATVV
+1649 TVV
-1660 RQGDINGDSTTESGS
+1660 RQGDINGDSTTSESVVD
-1675 IVNEGDLQCLYEY
+1675 ILDLQCMYDY

-1713 GRIDVLDYQALYTT
+1713 GRINILDYQALYTT
-1727 IKENAERNR
+1727 IKNDC

>member
-10 LAVQETEEPV
+10 LAVQEGEDP
-20 LAAEAV
+20 APA
-26 SQEETVPVEET
+26 EET
-37 APTEEVV
+37 ALTEEIKPEEQAVPEGQAAPTE
-44 TVLPEAAVETAAQQ
+44 TATAVSETAEGATASQQ
-58 ASTLAD
+58 PTTAAESTGAVYT
-64 EGESI
+64 GT
-69 GPVFGELGTNLAWR
+69 LGDNVAWS

-105 DSPLQDYRSDIKTVT
+105 DSPLQDYRSNIKTVT

-142 VLGSSVAEIGKQAFC
+142 VLGSSVTEIGKQAFC
-157 GCSSLSEVNI
+157 DCSSLSEVNI

-185 TEIVLPGSVTSI
+185 TEIVLPDSVTSI

-207 LTEIEIPSSVTEIGS
+207 LTEIAIPSSVTEIGS

-256 VKVSSLDAWLQLTFE
+256 VKASSLDAWLQLSFE
-271 DAAANPARN
+271 DAAASPARN

-329 KYAFSVSDCVN
+329 KYAFSVSNCVN

-354 ISIADNNR
+354 ISIADNNG

-389 GTVTVD
+389 GTVSVD
-395 NALVN
+395 NTLVK

-467 LDTVG
+467 LDTAG
-472 VLHIDGDGAIDDCDH
+472 VLHIDGDGAIDDYAP
-487 DEDYCTLD
+487 EGSL
-495 DSPLYPYRESIESV
+495 LYPYRESVKSV
-509 IFSGR
+509 DFSGR
-514 ITHIGDNLFSRCSK
+514 ITRIGSYLFYGCEK
-528 LRDVV
+528 LAEIVVPDSVISIGNGAFQSCFALTKAV
-533 IPDSVVTIG
+533 IPDGVTSVG
-542 VYAFSGCPLTEV
+542 EAAFYDCSALTEV
-554 VIPDSVETIG
+554 NIPNGI
-564 DLAFA
+564 
-569 WCKELVKLTIGSG
+569 
-582 VTSIGGSAFLFCD
+582 TSIEMSTFFGCKALT
-595 AMEEVVIPDSVTTIG
+595 EVVIPDSVTTIG
-610 SAAFT
+610 MFVFAFCENLSTLTIGSGVNCIGGSAFD
-615 ECSSLKKVTISNLDA
+615 CVNLLKMKVSSIDA
-630 WLRVTFGSSDANP
+630 WLRIEGASPRYES
-643 LCYAHALYV
+643 LYV
-652 GEELLTDLVVP
+652 GDELLTDLVIP
-663 GTVTS
+663 GTVKS

-685 PQSVKTIGGSAFS
+685 PQSVKTVGSYAFGDMS
-698 GVSGLNTV
+698 SLRTV
-706 YYAGSQKEWSQIS
+706 YYAGSQEEWSQIS
-719 IDSGNE
+719 IDGGNE
-725 PLTSLT
+725 LLTSST
-731 PIYDQPLE
+731 PIYDKPLE

-773 ALGYAVAAYLV
+773 APAYAVASYLL

-823 LGANITW
+823 LGENITW

-840 DGVGEMDNYLKDD
+840 DGIGAIGDYK
-853 EFYGEYN
+853 YGES
-860 AYIVPFHLYRG
+860 PFSHYRES
-871 GIKSVDFSGRITH
+871 IKSVDFSDRITY
-884 IGNNLFYDCEKL
+884 IGANVFYECWKL
-896 TEIVIPDS
+896 TEIEIPDGVTSIRGYTFYGCSALTKVVIPDS
-904 VTSIGDSAFSGC
+904 VTSIENSAFYNC
-916 TALTKVVIPDGVTS
+916 T
-930 IGEFAFYVCK
+930 
-940 ALTEVMIPDSVI
+940 ALTEVMIP
-952 SIGRRAFD
+952 
-960 SCTALTEVVIPGS
+960 GS
-973 VTSVGDLA
+973 VV
-981 FWGCTALTKAVISDG
+981 
-996 VTSIGASMFYGC
+996 
-1008 TALAEVVIP
+1008 
-1017 SSVTSIGNSAFSKCT
+1017 SIGNSAFSDCT
-1032 ALTKVVIQ
+1032 ALTK
-1040 DGVTSI
+1040 
-1046 GNSAFYDCTALAEV
+1046 V
-1060 VISDGVTSIGDTAF
+1060 VISDGVTSIEEAAFHNCRALEEVVIPDSVTSISRIAFGSCSSLTALTLGSGIVSIGESAF
-1074 YACNALT
+1074 YSCVGLT
-1081 KVVIPASVT
+1081 KLVIPASVI
-1090 SIGGGAFECCN
+1090 SIGDSAFQHCDR
-1101 ELSSAE
+1101 LKSAE
-1107 FLGNAPEFFG
+1107 FLGNAPESFG
-1117 TDVFYKVFESPFM
+1117 RDVFYKVIETPFM
-1130 IFYHSGTTGWTSPTW
+1130 VFYHSGMTGWTSPAW
-1145 NGYAAACIDPVITS
+1145 NGYAAACIDPVSTD

-1178 DTAMTAT
+1178 DASMTAT
-1185 VGANTIGS
+1185 VGANTTDS

-1219 KVIGINQYAFADY
+1219 KVIGINWYAFANY

-1243 VSAIEPSAFRGCK
+1243 VSAIEPSAFRGCE

-1264 EENLQFADQDGV
+1264 EGNLQFADQDGV

-1288 PAGHPVDAYTVPD
+1288 PAGRPADTYDIPD
-1301 TCDTVGT
+1301 TCVTVGT
-1308 QAFYG
+1308 QSFFG
-1313 AVNLTELTVPN
+1313 AANLATITVPG
-1324 SVKSIGASAF
+1324 SVENIGSQAFSGCNALSEITLPFIGASIEDTHTF
-1334 AQCYS
+1334 NY
-1339 LQEIVLP
+1339 L
-1346 FFGGSAQ
+1346 FNN
-1353 STSGISYVFRAAD
+1353 
-1366 WGDMIPATLKR
+1366 GDMWSAGGGVPQSLKSV
-1377 ITVYGTNL
+1377 TVLNANL
-1385 SVSAFFACAGLE
+1385 VNETFYNCNFIE
-1397 KIYLPDCGSL
+1397 NIYLPNCRDL
-1407 TVIPEECFSGCTSL
+1407 WKIPDGCFYNCTAL
-1421 KTLAFGTASSENG
+1421 RKLVFNNASEYTG
-1434 MVTIPNTVTEI
+1434 VYIPNTVTEVGENSFYNCRNLNSVMLGSGVQRI
-1445 GAYAF
+1445 RQGAFY
-1450 SGCSSIRGVTL
+1450 GC
-1461 GRDVSSLG
+1461 DSLVQF
-1469 GSAFSGCTG
+1469 A
-1478 IEKFV
+1478 
-1483 VANGNTSFMAD
+1483 VAKENAYFAAD
-1494 QWGVLYSAD
+1494 KWGVLYNKD
-1503 KTTLYYYPSARTWP
+1503 LTVLRYYPSSRPWP
-1517 YYNVSEATTSIGAGA
+1517 YYNVAETTTAIAESA
-1532 FSSCK
+1532 FGRCEK
-1537 SLVNLFI
+1537 LVNLFI
-1544 PRAAVSFGGSCIFG
+1544 PK
-1558 CPSVTICCYKG
+1558 SVTMFDVCQLGINQSGEYDYGPDRYSNKCITSSSGPTVCCYKD
-1569 SAAARYA
+1569 SRTASYA
-1576 ISNGLTS
+1576 NSNGITA
-1583 WFMDNYE
+1583 WYMDNYE

-1600 EQLVFNTQGTLTSV
+1600 EQLVFNTQGALTSV

-1634 FEKAYGAQTVAFASG
+1634 LEKPYGTQTVTFTSGDYAASAQTA
-1649 GCSVSAQATVV
+1649 VV
-1660 RQGDINGDSTTESGS
+1660 RQGDINGDSTTSAS
-1675 IVNEGDLQCLYEY
+1675 VVDILDLQCMYDY

-1713 GRIDVLDYQALYTT
+1713 EIGRAHV
-1727 IKENAERNR
+1727 